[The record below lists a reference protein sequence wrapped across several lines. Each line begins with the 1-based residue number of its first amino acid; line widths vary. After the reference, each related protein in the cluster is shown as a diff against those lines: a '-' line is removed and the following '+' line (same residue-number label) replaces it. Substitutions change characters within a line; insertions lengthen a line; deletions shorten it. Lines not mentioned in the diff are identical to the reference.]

1 MFYHTLLTFL
11 HLHILV
17 ASVAVVAPQ
26 NVALGHAAHARKQK
40 NHPVSGVGAWHL
52 SLDQAG
58 TWATATL
65 GINKISA

>member
-26 NVALGHAAHARKQK
+26 NVALGHARKQK
-40 NHPVSGVGAWHL
+40 NHPVSGVGAWHV